1 MSSVV
6 LLVALAVAG
15 CKKSSPTPQAQANA
29 PGAPGAPGAEM
40 AAPATLT
47 GTVVERLEA
56 PPYSY
61 LKLKTAQGEA
71 WAAVPKTDV
80 ANGQQVSIAGP
91 MPMQNFE
98 SKTLKRKF
106 DLVYFGTI
114 AGPNGAAPAG
124 MGAGGMPPGAM
135 GGMPPAG
142 AGGMPPGMGGGAMGG
157 GMEGSSSVAAAHAA
171 VGSGPDVGDV
181 KVEKA
186 KGADAHTVGEVWA
199 QKAAL
204 KEKPVI
210 VRGKVVKYN
219 EGIMGRNWLHLRD
232 GSGKQGQ
239 NDLTVTT
246 TDKAAVGDV
255 VTAKGT
261 VRTDKDFGAGYA
273 YPVIVEDATLSK

>member
-1 MSSVV
+1 MSRLSVV

-15 CKKSSPTPQAQANA
+15 CSKKSSPAPQAQANT
-29 PGAPGAPGAEM
+29 PGAPGVPGAEP

-61 LKLKTAQGEA
+61 LRLKTAQGEA

-106 DLVYFGTI
+106 DLVYFGTL
-114 AGPNGAAPAG
+114 GGQNGAPAG
-124 MGAGGMPPGAM
+124 M
-135 GGMPPAG
+135 G
-142 AGGMPPGMGGGAMGG
+142 AGGMPPGMGGGAMDGA
-157 GMEGSSSVAAAHAA
+157 SSVAAAHAA
-171 VGSGPDVGDV
+171 VGAGPDVGDV
-181 KVEKA
+181 KVDKA
-186 KGADAHTVGEVWA
+186 KGGDAHTVGEVWA

-204 KEKPVI
+204 KEKPVT

-219 EGIMGRNWLHLRD
+219 EGIMGRNWLHIRD

-255 VTAKGT
+255 ITAKGT

-273 YPVIVEDATLSK
+273 YPVIVEDAKLSK